1 MMTKVSNGKLVR
13 RLAFRGIKANRKMNI
28 VVVLSIILTCLM
40 FTTLFL
46 VGGGLI
52 NGLQQE
58 TMRQVGGN
66 RMAGFKYARL
76 ADYEKVKAD
85 KAVKDA
91 VYTVLVGNLV
101 DEKLKGC
108 YVEVNYAN
116 DEEAAKAAFSCPE
129 VGNLPKAY
137 DEMATSTIA
146 LDALGVPH
154 ELGTKFTVNME
165 IDGEVKEHEFV
176 LSGYWEG
183 DSINMAQMG
192 WVSDAFR
199 EKWAKEP
206 KLPFDEQKEGGVKYA
221 GYMSINFNFS
231 NSFNIM
237 DKAYALAT
245 RVYGDKANVNYIG
258 VNWAYMTENFGF
270 EYLIIILILAF
281 IMFTAGYLIIYNIF
295 NINISSNIRYYGLLK
310 TIGTSAKQIKKMINL
325 QALVYCLEGIPAGI
339 VLGVLVGKV
348 LYNGTLKT
356 IVILSKKAYVENT
369 KVTILMVLIAII
381 FTIITVMISCRKPGK
396 IAGRVSP
403 MEALRYNDT
412 NIEISKKKK
421 TTKKV
426 TPFSIAKNNM
436 LRGRKKTIIVVLS
449 LVLSIIMVNIVG
461 TIIMSVD
468 MDKYIKLMV
477 VGDINLLRDK
487 NYDDY
492 DMNNLIKPEYLE
504 EAKDIDG
511 VTDVASVY
519 YLRGNMKFIGEG
531 EKRLELYY
539 SKYASQEELSYR
551 TYSTEDSLSADIYGI
566 SERLLDS
573 VDIQEG
579 EIDYDKWRTGNYV
592 IAYTADAVN
601 QIENDEDNLVRV
613 GEKIKL
619 GWDAS
624 KEFEVMAIGQMA
636 YPVSTQEYTDMGGY
650 AIIPDNEYFKL
661 VEERNAS
668 CSEEMLSYFA
678 DENCAL
684 SAVLYVEDGRTEEV
698 KEKLQPIIDQPGSF
712 VVMKSKQDYMN
723 EIGDLILLIKL
734 GGGLLAGVLSFISIL
749 NFANVIITSIVS
761 RKREF
766 AMMNA
771 AGMTGRQLKQM
782 VMGEGIN
789 YAVITSIISIVLGA
803 IVNELLV
810 KPITNEIVLTSYHF
824 TVVPICSCIAILFIL
839 ALVIPY
845 LSYKIICRDSIVE
858 RIRDN

>member
-1 MMTKVSNGKLVR
+1 MRK
-13 RLAFRGIKANRKMNI
+13 KALKQD
-28 VVVLSIILTCLM
+28 LM
-40 FTTLFL
+40 
-46 VGGGLI
+46 
-52 NGLQQE
+52 Q
-58 TMRQVGGN
+58 R
-66 RMAGFKYARL
+66 
-76 ADYEKVKAD
+76 
-85 KAVKDA
+85 
-91 VYTVLVGNLV
+91 
-101 DEKLKGC
+101 
-108 YVEVNYAN
+108 
-116 DEEAAKAAFSCPE
+116 
-129 VGNLPKAY
+129 
-137 DEMATSTIA
+137 
-146 LDALGVPH
+146 
-154 ELGTKFTVNME
+154 
-165 IDGEVKEHEFV
+165 
-176 LSGYWEG
+176 
-183 DSINMAQMG
+183 
-192 WVSDAFR
+192 
-199 EKWAKEP
+199 
-206 KLPFDEQKEGGVKYA
+206 
-221 GYMSINFNFS
+221 
-231 NSFNIM
+231 
-237 DKAYALAT
+237 
-245 RVYGDKANVNYIG
+245 
-258 VNWAYMTENFGF
+258 
-270 EYLIIILILAF
+270 
-281 IMFTAGYLIIYNIF
+281 
-295 NINISSNIRYYGLLK
+295 K

-325 QALVYCLEGIPAGI
+325 QALVYCLEGIPVGI

-356 IVILSKKAYVENT
+356 LIILSKKAYVENT

-426 TPFSIAKNNM
+426 TPFSIVRNNM

-477 VGDINLLRDK
+477 VGDINLLHDI

-492 DMNNLIKPEYLE
+492 DRHNLIKPEYLE

-519 YLRGNMKFIGEG
+519 YLRGDMKFIGEG

-539 SKYASQEELSYR
+539 SKYASQEELFYG
-551 TYSTEDSLSADIYGI
+551 TNSTEDGLSADIYGI

-592 IAYTADAVN
+592 IAYTVDAVN

-624 KEFEVMAIGQMA
+624 EEFEVMAIGQMA
-636 YPVSTQEYTDMGGY
+636 FPVSTQEYTDMGGY
-650 AIIPDNEYFKL
+650 AIIPDSEYFKL

-723 EIGDLILLIKL
+723 EIGDSILLIKL

-789 YAVITSIISIVLGA
+789 YAIITSIISIILGA
-803 IVNELLV
+803 YVNELLV
-810 KPITNEIVLTSYHF
+810 KPITNGIVLTSYHF